1 MSITE
6 TALETPPQRR
16 GSDYAELS
24 SRVKQAGLLDRRP
37 GYYAMAIGLVLAA
50 YAGTGV
56 AIFMIGNSW
65 YQLILAGV
73 LAVVF
78 TQTAFFGHDAGHRQ
92 IFQSKRANAVVGMTL
107 GNLLIGLGHN
117 WWVAKHNKH
126 HSHPNQVGEDP
137 DIGVGVLVWTAED
150 AAERNGWIKFITRHQ
165 AGLFFPLLLLEG
177 LNLHV
182 SSIRGIRDRRTGV
195 PPWVDGG
202 LLVTHM
208 VAYVA
213 ALFLVMS
220 PLKAVAFLF
229 LHQALF
235 GLYMGCS
242 FAPNHKGMPILPKG
256 AKVDFLR
263 RQVLT
268 SRNVRGGLFT
278 DFALGGLNYQ
288 VEHHLFPSMPRP
300 ALRHCQP
307 LVRAYCEEL
316 GVEYTETSA
325 LVSYREALRHMHDV
339 GAPLRERQADKQ
351 ADKAA

>member
-1 MSITE
+1 
-6 TALETPPQRR
+6 
-16 GSDYAELS
+16 
-24 SRVKQAGLLDRRP
+24 
-37 GYYAMAIGLVLAA
+37 MAIGLVAAA
-50 YAGTGV
+50 YAATGV
-56 AIFMIGNSW
+56 AFVLIGNSW
-65 YQLILAGV
+65 YQLILAAV

-92 IFQSKRANAVVGMTL
+92 IFRSKRANAFVGLTL

-195 PPWVDGG
+195 PPVIDGG
-202 LLVTHM
+202 LLVVHM
-208 VAYVA
+208 AGYLA
-213 ALFLVMS
+213 AIFLVMS
-220 PLKAVAFLF
+220 PMKAVAFL
-229 LHQALF
+229 LVQQALF
-235 GLYMGCS
+235 GLYMGLS

-268 SRNVRGGLFT
+268 SRNVRGGFFT
-278 DFALGGLNYQ
+278 DIALGGLNYQ
-288 VEHHLFPSMPRP
+288 IEHHLFPSMPRP

-307 LVRAYCEEL
+307 IVREYCAEL
-316 GVEYTETSA
+316 DVDYTETSA
-325 LVSYREALRHMHDV
+325 LTSYREALRHMHDV
-339 GAPLRERQADKQ
+339 GAPLREHEADKE
-351 ADKAA
+351 ANKVA